1 MKEKREIELLDV
13 FFEESSF
20 FYEII
25 EGKIDEFE
33 KYRIME
39 CILDLNSIE
48 YRKFIQYIFKE
59 NKKIE
64 LKAKDI
70 FQYSNFDDT
79 NINICKVLNLVG
91 NQGYT
96 LEEVGK
102 YLLRKKSSAGTKG
115 ANVKYGEN
123 HSKTAE
129 EFGLVKIYEKQV
141 FLTKIGC
148 VFEELNEDSRNKI
161 IKRLSLR
168 TNLVK
173 YIILKSIKEDIVF
186 EDEIDFLSKSTKI
199 RRKNNINIIFDLVKN
214 NGEINL
220 DLIFNSINSKE
231 GFIKWV

>member
-1 MKEKREIELLDV
+1 MMKEKSERELLDI
-13 FFEESSF
+13 FFDESSL

-33 KYRIME
+33 KYKIME
-39 CILDLNSIE
+39 YILKINAIE

-59 NKKIE
+59 NKKID
-64 LKAKDI
+64 LKAKDV

-96 LEEVGK
+96 LEEIGK
-102 YLLRKKSSAGTKG
+102 YLLRKKTSAGTKG

-123 HSKTAE
+123 HAKTSE
-129 EFGLVKIYEKQV
+129 EFGLVKVHAKKV
-141 FLTKIGC
+141 FLTKLGC
-148 VFEELNEDSRNKI
+148 IFEELNNDCRNRI
-161 IKRLSLR
+161 IKRLALR

-173 YIILKSIKEDIVF
+173 YTILKSIREDIVF
-186 EDEIDFLSKSTKI
+186 ENEIDFLSKSTKL

-220 DLIFNSINSKE
+220 DLIFNSIKSKE
-231 GFIKWV
+231 GFIK